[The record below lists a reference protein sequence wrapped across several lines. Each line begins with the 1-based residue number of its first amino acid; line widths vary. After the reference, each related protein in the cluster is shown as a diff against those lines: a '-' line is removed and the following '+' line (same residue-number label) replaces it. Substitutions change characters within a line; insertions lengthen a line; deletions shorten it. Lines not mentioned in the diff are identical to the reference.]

1 MGICKG
7 MNEWKGKSN
16 QRGPGII
23 KSIVAL
29 FDQVA
34 FAPATDF
41 NWGQLRR
48 AHIVCM

>member
-7 MNEWKGKSN
+7 MNEWKGK
-16 QRGPGII
+16 QGEPGII

-34 FAPATDF
+34 FAPGTDSTEAAAKSTHC
-41 NWGQLRR
+41 LY
-48 AHIVCM
+48 VV